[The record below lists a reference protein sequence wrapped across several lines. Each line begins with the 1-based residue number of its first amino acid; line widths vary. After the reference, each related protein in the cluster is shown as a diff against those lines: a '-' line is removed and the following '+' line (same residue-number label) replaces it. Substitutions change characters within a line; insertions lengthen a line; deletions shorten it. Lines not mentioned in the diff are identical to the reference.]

1 MTDTIDISVVRERF
15 HGRQDG
21 IRAGASNAP
30 RVDQTIAL
38 RSARSHIST
47 HAERCP

>member
-30 RVDQTIAL
+30 YVDGC
-38 RSARSHIST
+38 RSSNGTA
-47 HAERCP
+47 

>member
-1 MTDTIDISVVRERF
+1 MTDTTDISVVRERF
-15 HGRQDG
+15 
-21 IRAGASNAP
+21 SNAP

-38 RSARSHIST
+38 RSARSHMST